1 MIKFYCGSQR
11 PQLQYTLYIDFRKTK
26 VLQRDNKN
34 TLKKYAKDINPLDPI
49 AEKISLPLYS
59 QYISY
64 VMKFAQY
71 GIFVQKQCTFKI
83 SHYRLPIPCSR
94 YSSDPSAT
102 AYPENGL
109 QCVLTFSY
117 NQNNQVYK
125 KSIHFCSENSFLVL
139 SCFYLS
145 EFQRKQVSLQTS
157 LNSVR

>member
-64 VMKFAQY
+64 VMKFAQLSSY
-71 GIFVQKQCTFKI
+71 KNNVLLKFHATGCLSHVLDIPVIQVPLHTLKMVFSVSSHFLTIKTTRFIQNPFIFALRTPFWS
-83 SHYRLPIPCSR
+83 SHAFTYLNFRESR
-94 YSSDPSAT
+94 
-102 AYPENGL
+102 
-109 QCVLTFSY
+109 
-117 NQNNQVYK
+117 
-125 KSIHFCSENSFLVL
+125 
-139 SCFYLS
+139 
-145 EFQRKQVSLQTS
+145 
-157 LNSVR
+157 